1 MQQKITPFLWFN
13 DQVEEAL
20 NFYTSVFKN
29 GKIVSLS
36 RQGDNGPVFSG
47 VFEIEGQRFYAMNGG
62 PMYEFTPAIS
72 FFVNCPTQEE
82 IDEMWEKLTAD
93 GGKESRCGWLVDKY
107 GLSWQIVPP
116 LLGELMQDKDPKKVK
131 AVMDAMLQM
140 NKLIIADL
148 QKAYEQA

>member
-1 MQQKITPFLWFN
+1 MSQKITPFLWFN
-13 DQVEEAL
+13 NQVEEAL

-29 GKIVSLS
+29 GKIVSIS

-62 PMYEFTPAIS
+62 PMYQFTPAVS

-93 GGKESRCGWLVDKY
+93 GGKESRCGWLEDKY

-116 LLGELMQDKDPKKVK
+116 LLGELMQDKDLKKVQ
-131 AVMDAMLQM
+131 AVMQAMMQM

-148 QKAYEQA
+148 QSAYEQA

>member
-29 GKIVSLS
+29 GKVVSLS

-62 PMYEFTPAIS
+62 PLYEFTPAIS

-82 IDEMWEKLTAD
+82 IDEMWDKLTAN

-116 LLGELMQDKDPKKVK
+116 LLGELLQGKDPKKVK

>member
-1 MQQKITPFLWFN
+1 MSQKITPFLWFN

-62 PMYEFTPAIS
+62 PMYQFTPAIS

-82 IDEMWEKLTAD
+82 IDEMWNKLTAD
-93 GGKESRCGWLVDKY
+93 GGKESRCGWLEDKY

-116 LLGELMQDKDPKKVK
+116 LLGELMQDKDPKKVQ
-131 AVMDAMLQM
+131 AVMQAMMQM

-148 QKAYEQA
+148 QRAYEQA

>member
-1 MQQKITPFLWFN
+1 MSQKITPFLWFN

-62 PMYEFTPAIS
+62 PMYQFTPAIS
-72 FFVNCPTQEE
+72 FFVNCPNQEE
-82 IDEMWEKLTAD
+82 IDEMWNKLTVD
-93 GGKESRCGWLVDKY
+93 GGKESRCGWLEDKY

-116 LLGELMQDKDPKKVK
+116 LLGELMQDKDPKKVQ
-131 AVMDAMLQM
+131 AVMQAMMQM

-148 QKAYEQA
+148 QRAYEQA